1 MSSETPRGELRQHT
15 ARRRLPRAGGR
26 PENRRDGLRWLNP
39 ARDAAN
45 TILRPIPSGFLLQAR
60 TTSRPRAPVW
70 QRAWSASDLRAM
82 ARIGS
87 LTKSEF
93 EEVLR
98 LMRKKIEDR

>member
-1 MSSETPRGELRQHT
+1 M
-15 ARRRLPRAGGR
+15 
-26 PENRRDGLRWLNP
+26 
-39 ARDAAN
+39 
-45 TILRPIPSGFLLQAR
+45 SGFLLQAR

-87 LTKSEF
+87 LTKSGF

>member
-1 MSSETPRGELRQHT
+1 MASDGQTPLATRQ
-15 ARRRLPRAGGR
+15 
-26 PENRRDGLRWLNP
+26 
-39 ARDAAN
+39 N
-45 TILRPIPSGFLLQAR
+45 TILRPFPSGFLLQAR

-93 EEVLR
+93 EEFAAHAQ
-98 LMRKKIEDR
+98 EDRGPVVGSV